1 MSARIDKTVGPG
13 VLSLDGQD
21 ADVDTNAWLAG
32 DDTVVRAGHGAD
44 TTIAAEVCRVG

>member
-1 MSARIDKTVGPG
+1 MSARIDKTVVSG
-13 VLSLDGQD
+13 VFSLDGSD
-21 ADVDTNAWLAG
+21 FDVDNNVWLVG